1 MRESKAREL
10 VATLGRYVKETRQLL
25 GWSQQYVADQAMTSQ
40 GTISRLEAGRCTDV
54 PLMSAIKVLIALA
67 HSRQEITQGL
77 PPPIAVI
84 LTCAAELAP
93 ERAAPPPDPNFRTLL
108 HTYHRLP
115 PIRQATFIRMMLNVA
130 SMLEDVAPIGAS
142 HERHDS

>member
-1 MRESKAREL
+1 MRESKARQL
-10 VATLGRYVKETRQLL
+10 IAALGVYVRETRQLL
-25 GWSQQYVADQAMTSQ
+25 GWSQQVLADTAMTSQ
-40 GTISRLEAGRCTDV
+40 GTISRLEAGRCAAL
-54 PLMSAIKVLIALA
+54 PLSSAIKVLVALGNERAAIASA
-67 HSRQEITQGL
+67 L

-130 SMLEDVAPIGAS
+130 SMLEDVEPIGEAHDAS
-142 HERHDS
+142 R